1 MPPNDFL
8 INIEKSARRGALF
21 FRDLTKIKSTD
32 EDKKRREVIL
42 TILLLISICLFAAAI
57 LVSFVDSLTVSKT
70 SYQNNSLSILAI
82 VLILLLLLF
91 LYLLLKKGFLKV
103 AAYVFVSIFFLLAT
117 YMAYHWGADV
127 PAGLAFYM
135 LTITMSGILINSRS
149 SFSIA
154 ILISLTL
161 IILSWLQKNSFVI
174 TSSYWRIQ
182 KMDLSDSIMLA
193 IIFNIIATISWLS
206 NREIEKSLLRAKNSE
221 AELKNERDLL
231 EINVRERTKE
241 LQQAQI
247 EKMMQMHRFAEFGRL
262 AGGLFHDLMN
272 PLTAIS
278 LIFEN
283 NKINYDNKSKI
294 KEMIT
299 NLGIAQKSRLR
310 IDKLIASVR
319 KQMSDQKISEN
330 FSLNREIDETI
341 QILAYRARKNRV
353 SMIFKARQKIKI
365 VGNPVKFNQIVTN
378 LVANSIDSYAPV
390 KGNDIPSRKVEIE
403 LAKLGKTVSLT
414 VRDWGAGIPADD
426 MEKIF
431 EPFFTTKKFQEGLGI
446 GLPLVKEMAE
456 EYFNGQIK
464 VESAENKGSTFTF
477 TFTPKL

>member
-1 MPPNDFL
+1 
-8 INIEKSARRGALF
+8 
-21 FRDLTKIKSTD
+21 
-32 EDKKRREVIL
+32 
-42 TILLLISICLFAAAI
+42 
-57 LVSFVDSLTVSKT
+57 
-70 SYQNNSLSILAI
+70 
-82 VLILLLLLF
+82 
-91 LYLLLKKGFLKV
+91 
-103 AAYVFVSIFFLLAT
+103 
-117 YMAYHWGADV
+117 
-127 PAGLAFYM
+127 
-135 LTITMSGILINSRS
+135 
-149 SFSIA
+149 
-154 ILISLTL
+154 
-161 IILSWLQKNSFVI
+161 
-174 TSSYWRIQ
+174 
-182 KMDLSDSIMLA
+182 MDLSDSIMLA
-193 IIFNIIATISWLS
+193 IIFNIIATISWIS

-403 LAKLGKTVSLT
+403 LAKLKQAQKAVAL
-414 VRDWGAGIPADD
+414 A
-426 MEKIF
+426 
-431 EPFFTTKKFQEGLGI
+431 
-446 GLPLVKEMAE
+446 
-456 EYFNGQIK
+456 
-464 VESAENKGSTFTF
+464 
-477 TFTPKL
+477 